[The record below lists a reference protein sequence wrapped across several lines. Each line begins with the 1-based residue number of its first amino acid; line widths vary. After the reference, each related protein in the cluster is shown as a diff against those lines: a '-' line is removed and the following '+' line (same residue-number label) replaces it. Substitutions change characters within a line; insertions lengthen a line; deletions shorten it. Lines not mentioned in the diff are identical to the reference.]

1 MDPISYD
8 VCPDCLMFIANG
20 TGPEYLTLEEDGDA
34 KYEARLAEIVAG
46 VEREQDTEQ
55 NSCLVAGD
63 CRAEPFGLE
72 EHSHEGSFSWSP
84 CECCGSSLGGDRYKA
99 ALIFILEA

>member
-1 MDPISYD
+1 M
-8 VCPDCLMFIANG
+8 LARH
-20 TGPEYLTLEEDGDA
+20 A
-34 KYEARLAEIVAG
+34 KYVSRLCVMGAWL
-46 VEREQDTEQ
+46 ERLLDTEQ
-55 NSCLVAGD
+55 YSCLVAGD
-63 CRAEPFGLE
+63 CRAETFGLE